1 MTKTPDEIKKG
12 LDCCWSHRA
21 KDGSAHCYECP
32 YLKNHDKYYQQ
43 CKERMMV
50 DVIAYIHQ
58 LEDRNNALYHT
69 ILGVM
74 HFVDKWLNDKGY
86 DPESDQNGSIA
97 IDRAARAREIALRAI
112 EEAEK
117 RQPF

>member
-1 MTKTPDEIKKG
+1 MKYADKIKKG
-12 LDCCWSHRA
+12 LADPIHV
-21 KDGSAHCYECP
+21 HY
-32 YLKNHDKYYQQ
+32 H
-43 CKERMMV
+43 
-50 DVIAYIHQ
+50 IADIEPRLTSLALHELEFLHEDALALIQQ

-86 DPESDQNGSIA
+86 DPESDQDGSIA
-97 IDRAARAREIALRAI
+97 IERAARAREIALRAI